1 MNRQA
6 LIEQIYELSEFPHS
20 ARCVYSNI
28 YYGMADAMNM
38 EVEDFRAFFP
48 KLINPMYQGYKL
60 DELKCAE
67 LNATML
73 EKCRIDILE
82 GIVKYIEYYAY
93 LEYPSDFDDGYDS
106 V

>member
-1 MNRQA
+1 MNHQDRQV
-6 LIEQIYELSEFPHS
+6 LIERIYDASEFPHS

-38 EVEDFRAFFP
+38 EVEDFRTFFP

-73 EKCRIDILE
+73 EKCRNDILE
-82 GIVKYIEYYAY
+82 GIANYVEYYANLDY
-93 LEYPSDFDDGYDS
+93 DDGYDS